1 MEMYYRERK
10 DGTGLMNSKRIV
22 YQDWIVDLGHEPG
35 NPASGRAVF
44 PAERLFES
52 IESLAESLIGSQT
65 DQSNNS
71 HQERIIEAV
80 NEAVSQMGEQER
92 EFVVLYYV
100 MGRNCRQI
108 AEDSGRA
115 MYKLEALHTR
125 VVKQL
130 RTLLAD
136 FVSEEFG
143 IKVDRTNTCLI
154 CNSPFRAEID
164 QLLSLKKEDETW
176 RESIKVIKESYQIRI
191 KTPQTLIGHIK
202 FHH

>member
-1 MEMYYRERK
+1 
-10 DGTGLMNSKRIV
+10 MNSKRIV
-22 YQDWIVDLGHEPG
+22 YQDWIVGLGHEPG
-35 NPASGRAVF
+35 NTAVGMAVF

-52 IESLAESLIGSQT
+52 IESLAENLIGSER
-65 DQSNNS
+65 DHLDNS
-71 HQERIIEAV
+71 RKERIIEAV
-80 NEAVSQMGEQER
+80 SKAVCQLAETER

-100 MGRNCRQI
+100 MGRSCPEI
-108 AEDSGRA
+108 ADDSGRA
-115 MYKLEALHTR
+115 MHKLEALHVR

-130 RTLLAD
+130 RALLAD

-143 IKVDRTNTCLI
+143 IEVDRTNACPI
-154 CNSPFRAEID
+154 CNSPFREEID

-176 RESIKVIKESYQIRI
+176 RESIRVIKESYQIRI